1 MRLRERPT
9 RSLTAKT
16 LLTTN
21 TTTSS
26 TATND
31 HTSNGESNSKH
42 RNRSIVVIQRWIPF
56 LSAGLFVVL
65 IWLGRGRTTNSLPG
79 VSLVSLGTT
88 TTSND
93 TETVNNWCDRVTHAR
108 VDLNPDLAIHYPCET
123 MMNSQSPSDATAA
136 VVSVVVCMLTGSVD
150 PHRANKILFTARDY
164 IDGAMALGF
173 TVQQNIDPSRTHML
187 LLLKEGF
194 ELAPDDILRLQ
205 AVGWTI
211 GTAPDF
217 QLLKK
222 YVPTYER
229 YTTTYTKI
237 TAIGLSEYKCALLMD
252 ADTLVVGDLTAL
264 LTCHTLLTHPEH
276 RVAGTLDFDRG
287 RWHGINTGSILWRTS
302 SSEMNRVFHLSRN
315 ATFMKRFSSDQAFL
329 NQVYPER
336 FNRTLNELII
346 RGKFPPEDNQGAVV
360 DLTWEYNAQTH
371 LEGEQWEWWDSHR
384 STVKILHFTRKK
396 GWQCEERYED
406 PPSLAEMPTTC
417 HRDKGGLKSKVT
429 VPPICYCREAHRY
442 YHALK
447 QAQVLGEQTIQRE
460 HPPQ

>member
-123 MMNSQSPSDATAA
+123 ILNSQQSAAAAVAA
-136 VVSVVVCMLTGSVD
+136 VVLVVVCMLTGSFD
-150 PHRANKILFTARDY
+150 LHRANKILFIAREY
-164 IDGAMALGF
+164 LDGALALGC
-173 TVQQNIDPSRTHML
+173 TVHNNIDPSRTHICCWCSR
-187 LLLKEGF
+187 KGVSS
-194 ELAPDDILRLQ
+194 PPVVDRLRLR
-205 AVGWTI
+205 AVGWTL
-211 GTAPDF
+211 GDV

-222 YVPTYER
+222 YVPTYANATPPSTR
-229 YTTTYTKI
+229 RSHRPGL
-237 TAIGLSEYKCALLMD
+237 GLSEYQCAH
-252 ADTLVVGDLTAL
+252 
-264 LTCHTLLTHPEH
+264 C
-276 RVAGTLDFDRG
+276 
-287 RWHGINTGSILWRTS
+287 
-302 SSEMNRVFHLSRN
+302 
-315 ATFMKRFSSDQAFL
+315 
-329 NQVYPER
+329 
-336 FNRTLNELII
+336 
-346 RGKFPPEDNQGAVV
+346 
-360 DLTWEYNAQTH
+360 
-371 LEGEQWEWWDSHR
+371 
-384 STVKILHFTRKK
+384 
-396 GWQCEERYED
+396 
-406 PPSLAEMPTTC
+406 
-417 HRDKGGLKSKVT
+417 
-429 VPPICYCREAHRY
+429 
-442 YHALK
+442 
-447 QAQVLGEQTIQRE
+447 
-460 HPPQ
+460 